1 MISLLLN
8 VPLVEGIQESAIYA
22 GIGIVLA
29 VLSFFVVDWITP
41 GNMREQIAKENNTAL
56 AILAG
61 SMMIGI
67 SIIIAAAIG

>member
-1 MISLLLN
+1 
-8 VPLVEGIQESAIYA
+8 
-22 GIGIVLA
+22 
-29 VLSFFVVDWITP
+29 
-41 GNMREQIAKENNTAL
+41 MREQIAKENNTAL